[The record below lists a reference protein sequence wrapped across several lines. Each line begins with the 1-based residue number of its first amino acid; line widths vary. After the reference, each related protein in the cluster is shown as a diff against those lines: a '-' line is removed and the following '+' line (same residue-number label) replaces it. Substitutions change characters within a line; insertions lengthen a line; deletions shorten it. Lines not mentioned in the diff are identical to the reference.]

1 MKNREFLILS
11 RLASNPRGKLI
22 GLVSLILLISL
33 SLSLSLSA
41 VANAQEPLEP
51 PSTPDAESGS
61 RLFADR
67 CSNCHGPK
75 GEGNGEMAVDLP
87 MPPRDFTGEA
97 YRRTAVPATMF
108 QTITEGRLD
117 AGMPPF
123 GSTSSNPIQET
134 DRWDL
139 VATVFSLGLP
149 PETIDNGRVVYEE
162 NCLSCHGEQGMGDG
176 PEASDQETQPTD
188 LTDLRY
194 WSSRSN
200 EMVYSALQ
208 DEEIQAHSY
217 TFDDEE
223 LWDVTDYSR
232 TFSYTY
238 SDPQAA
244 LEPIEMAIISG
255 IVTNGSTGE
264 IVDQGTVTLRAFT
277 TDLEEIMTE
286 TTTVQLGGQYSF
298 ELSNVAPD
306 LVYMTSVEYDD
317 LSYNGS
323 PDRLSRSE
331 PELDMPIVVFK
342 NTTDPGV
349 VSIEQ
354 VHMVLEFVE
363 DRVMVSE
370 IYIISNNDTAVF
382 IGETG
387 DAEDGV
393 FELALPSG
401 AENVNFQRSFGSV
414 SNFLPAR
421 EVIQTDSGWADTV
434 PLRPG
439 EGGMNLLTT
448 YELPYEDGVTIAHP
462 LFYDAA
468 NATILM
474 PDVGISVLE
483 GDWIDQGTQQM
494 GAAGTFLSYAR
505 SGVEAG
511 EVLSFEL
518 DGRVNRVNRSDTASV
533 GTSLAGDSTT
543 GMIIGAS
550 VFLLVVVGA
559 AFTVRSWQTPVPA
572 DDEGETEQLLQAV
585 ANLDDAYESG
595 GMDETQY
602 QKQREKLMS
611 ELAGMW

>member
-1 MKNREFLILS
+1 MKNREFLIFS
-11 RLASNPRGKLI
+11 RLASNPRGKVI
-22 GLVSLILLISL
+22 GLVLLLLLVGL
-33 SLSLSLSA
+33 SLSLAA

-51 PSTPDAESGS
+51 PSTPDGENGS
-61 RLFADR
+61 QLFADR
-67 CSNCHGPK
+67 CANCHGTA
-75 GEGNGEMAVDLP
+75 GEGNGEMAGDLP
-87 MPPRDFTGEA
+87 MPPRDFTDQA

-108 QTITEGRLD
+108 QTITEGRLE

-123 GSTSSNPIQET
+123 GATSSNPIPEA

-139 VATVFSLGLP
+139 VATVISLGLP
-149 PETIDNGRVVYEE
+149 PETIDDGRIIYEE

-176 PEASDQETQPTD
+176 SEASDQETQPTD

-200 EMVYSALQ
+200 EMVFSALR
-208 DEEIQAHSY
+208 DEGIPGHSY
-217 TFDDEE
+217 KLDDDE

-232 TFSYTY
+232 TFSYDY
-238 SDPQAA
+238 FDPQAA

-255 IVTNGSTGE
+255 LVTNGSTGE

-277 TDLEEIMTE
+277 TDLEEAMTE
-286 TTTVQLGGQYSF
+286 TTTVQPDGQYRF

-306 LVYMTSVEYDD
+306 LVYMTSVKYDD

-331 PELDMPIVVFK
+331 PVLDMPIVVFK
-342 NTTDPGV
+342 KTTDPGV

-382 IGETG
+382 VGETG
-387 DAEDGV
+387 DADDGV

-401 AENVNFQRSFGSV
+401 AENANFQRSFGSV
-414 SNFLPAR
+414 SNFLPAS
-421 EVIQTDSGWADTV
+421 EVIQTDSGWVDTV

-439 EGGMNLLTT
+439 EGGMNLLAT
-448 YELPYEDGVTIAHP
+448 YDIPYEDGVTIAHP

-505 SGVEAG
+505 SGLEAD
-511 EVLSFEL
+511 EELSFEL
-518 DGRVNRVNRSDTASV
+518 DGRVNRANRSNTASV
-533 GTSLAGDSTT
+533 GTSLDGDSIT

-559 AFTVRSWQTPVPA
+559 AFTVRSWQNNIPEAETS
-572 DDEGETEQLLQAV
+572 DTEQLLQAV
-585 ANLDDAYESG
+585 ANLDDAYAAG
-595 GMDETQY
+595 AMDESQY
-602 QKQREKLMS
+602 QKQREKLMR
-611 ELAGMW
+611 ELAAMW

>member
-11 RLASNPRGKLI
+11 RLASNPRGKVI
-22 GLVSLILLISL
+22 GLVLLL
-33 SLSLSLSA
+33 LLFGLSA
-41 VANAQEPLEP
+41 VAKAQEPLEP
-51 PSTPDAESGS
+51 PSIPDAESGS

-67 CSNCHGPK
+67 CINCHGPA
-75 GEGNGEMAVDLP
+75 GEGNGEMAGDLP
-87 MPPRDFTGEA
+87 MPPRDFTDDA

-123 GSTSSNPIQET
+123 GSTSSNPIPEA

-139 VATVFSLGLP
+139 AATVFSLGLP
-149 PETIDNGRVVYEE
+149 PETVDDGRIIYEE

-176 PEASDQETQPTD
+176 LEASDQETQPTD

-200 EMVYSALQ
+200 EMVFSALQ
-208 DEEIQAHSY
+208 DEGIPGHSY
-217 TFDDEE
+217 KLDDDE

-232 TFSYTY
+232 TFSYDY
-238 SDPQAA
+238 FDPQAA

-255 IVTNGSTGE
+255 LVTNGSTGE
-264 IVDQGTVTLRAFT
+264 IVDQGMVTLRAFT
-277 TDLEEIMTE
+277 TDLEEVMTE
-286 TTTVQLGGQYSF
+286 TTTVQPDGQYSF

-323 PDRLSRSE
+323 PDRMSRSE
-331 PELDMPIVVFK
+331 PALDMPIVVFK
-342 NTTDPGV
+342 KTTDPSV

-382 IGETG
+382 VGETG
-387 DAEDGV
+387 DADDGV

-401 AENVNFQRSFGSV
+401 AENANFQRSFGSV
-414 SNFLPAR
+414 SNFLPAS
-421 EVIQTDSGWADTV
+421 EVIQTDSGWVDTV

-439 EGGMNLLTT
+439 ERGMNLLAT
-448 YELPYEDGVTIAHP
+448 YDIPYEDGVTIAHP

-474 PDVGISVLE
+474 PDVGISVQE

-505 SGVEAG
+505 SGLEAD
-511 EVLSFEL
+511 EELSFEL
-518 DGRVNRVNRSDTASV
+518 DGRVNRANLSDTASA
-533 GTSLAGDSTT
+533 GTSLDGDSIT
-543 GMIIGAS
+543 GLIIGAS
-550 VFLLVVVGA
+550 VFLLVVIGA
-559 AFTVRSWQTPVPA
+559 AFTVRSWQNDIPEAETG
-572 DDEGETEQLLQAV
+572 DTEQLLQAV
-585 ANLDDAYESG
+585 ANLDDAYAAG
-595 GMDETQY
+595 AMDESQY
-602 QKQREKLMS
+602 QKQREKLVS

>member
-1 MKNREFLILS
+1 MNNRKFLILS
-11 RLASNPRGKLI
+11 RLASNPRGKVI
-22 GLVSLILLISL
+22 GLVSFLLL
-33 SLSLSLSA
+33 FVLSLSLSA

-51 PSTPDAESGS
+51 PSTPDVENGS
-61 RLFADR
+61 QLFADR
-67 CSNCHGPK
+67 CVNCHGIA
-75 GEGNGEMAVDLP
+75 GEGNGEMAGDLP
-87 MPPRDFTGEA
+87 LPPRDFTDEA

-108 QTITEGRLD
+108 QTITEGRLE

-123 GSTSSNPIQET
+123 GPTSSNPIPEA

-139 VATVFSLGLP
+139 AATVFSLGLP
-149 PETIDNGRVVYEE
+149 TETINDGRIIYEE
-162 NCLSCHGEQGMGDG
+162 NCLSCHGEEGMGDG
-176 PEASDQETQPTD
+176 PEASNQESQPTD

-200 EMVYSALQ
+200 EMVFSALQ
-208 DEEIQAHSY
+208 DEEVQAHSY
-217 TFDDEE
+217 TLDDEE
-223 LWDVTDYSR
+223 LWDVTDYSH
-232 TFSYTY
+232 TFSYNY
-238 SDPQAA
+238 FDPQAA
-244 LEPIEMAIISG
+244 LEPIEMAIIG
-255 IVTNGSTGE
+255 GLVTNGSTGE
-264 IVDQGTVTLRAFT
+264 IIDQGMVTLRAYT
-277 TDLEEIMTE
+277 TDLEEVMTE
-286 TTTVQLGGQYSF
+286 TTTVQPGGQYSF

-306 LVYMTSVEYDD
+306 LVYMTSFEYDD
-317 LSYNGS
+317 ISYNGS

-342 NTTDPGV
+342 KTTDPGA

-382 IGETG
+382 VGETG
-387 DAEDGV
+387 DADDGV

-401 AENVNFQRSFGSV
+401 AENANFQRSFGSV
-414 SNFLPAR
+414 SNFLPAS

-439 EGGMNLLTT
+439 EGGMNLLAT
-448 YELPYEDGVTIAHP
+448 YEIPYEDGVTIAHP

-483 GDWIDQGTQQM
+483 GGWIDQGTQQM
-494 GAAGTFLSYAR
+494 GAAGTFLSYAQP
-505 SGVEAG
+505 GLAAG
-511 EVLSFEL
+511 EALSFEL
-518 DGRVNRVNRSDTASV
+518 NGRVDRVNRNDTASI
-533 GTSLAGDSTT
+533 GISLEGDSTT
-543 GMIIGAS
+543 GLIIGGS

-559 AFTVRSWQTPVPA
+559 VFTVRSWQTSAPVV
-572 DDEGETEQLLQAV
+572 DEGETEQLLQAV
-585 ANLDDAYESG
+585 ANLDDAYEAG
-595 GMDETQY
+595 GMDESQY

-611 ELAGMW
+611 ELADLW